1 MSSYLDYF
9 NQVNKIK
16 ELVELKDS
24 GLSGIQEIL
33 NKTGKGVVP
42 YKIAEKLSKHLDK
55 LNQLDEK
62 IAEEREKLDNT
73 KASITQL
80 LSTIL
85 AGRVI
90 RFDVDLPDPKKGN
103 KTVKTYLDFALVED
117 AGLGRRLKVTFSH
130 DSTELDA

>member
-1 MSSYLDYF
+1 MSSYQDYF
-9 NQVNKIK
+9 DQVNKIK

-24 GLSGIQEIL
+24 GLSAIQEIL
-33 NKTGKGVVP
+33 NKTGKGIVP
-42 YKIAEKLSKHLDK
+42 YKIADKLSKHLDK
-55 LNQLDEK
+55 LEQLDKK
-62 IAEEREKLDNT
+62 IAVEREKLDNT
-73 KASITQL
+73 RTSIIKL
-80 LSTIL
+80 LTTIL

-103 KTVKTYLDFALVED
+103 KTVKTYLDFAMVED